1 MTEPRSSDDAPAP
14 SALPTLGRRGGGWVF
29 IQIILFWLLIAAG
42 VRGKGDIEGPMLVV
56 AVALGTFLIGLGA
69 VLMFQGIRGLR
80 ESATPM
86 PKPKPDAPLVVDG
99 IYSYVR
105 HPIYLGI
112 MLVAFG
118 WSVAM
123 DSLYALIVALLYV
136 VFYDL
141 KSRREEAWLREQY
154 RDYIEYARHTK
165 RFVPYVY

>member
-1 MTEPRSSDDAPAP
+1 MADLTRESKIPA
-14 SALPTLGRRGGGWVF
+14 LGKRGGGWVF
-29 IQIILFWLLIAAG
+29 IQVILFWTLIAAG
-42 VRGKGDIEGPMLVV
+42 VRGKGDIDGPLLLI
-56 AVALGTFLIGLGA
+56 AVTTGTLLIVLGA

-80 ESATPM
+80 ESVTPM
-86 PKPKPDAPLVVDG
+86 PKPKPDGELVTDG
-99 IYSYVR
+99 IYAYVR

-123 DSLYALIVALLYV
+123 DSVYALAVALIYV

-141 KSRREEAWLREQY
+141 KSRREEAWLRAQY
-154 RDYIEYARHTK
+154 PEYVVYAAHTR